1 MYVYT
6 PYTRRKQMA
15 MQRVQMLLEPKQRR
29 KLAELAKIQGKS
41 IAEVTRQAI
50 EVGLEHLGAMEQRQR
65 MFAALESARKLRDS
79 MPMLNLDVVADLH
92 QIREE
97 RDHELGSGD

>member
-1 MYVYT
+1 MT
-6 PYTRRKQMA
+6 

-50 EVGLEHLGAMEQRQR
+50 DAGLEKLSALEQHER
-65 MFAALESARKLRDS
+65 MLAALEAARKLRDS
-79 MPMLNLDVVADLH
+79 MPMIDVDIVADLH
-92 QIREE
+92 QMREE
-97 RDHELGSGD
+97 RDHGLFSGD